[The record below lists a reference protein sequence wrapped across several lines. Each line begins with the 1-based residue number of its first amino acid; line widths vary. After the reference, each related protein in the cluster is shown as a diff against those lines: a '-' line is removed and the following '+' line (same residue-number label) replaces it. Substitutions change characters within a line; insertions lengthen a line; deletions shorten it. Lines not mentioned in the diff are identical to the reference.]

1 MAAFPLLLI
10 PFLLI
15 NVLIFFVD
23 GGLAKQLFTATLPS
37 GSALNVTAGDL
48 AVLVGLV
55 FLYFEILKS
64 TRTGQSSIID
74 HALSLALF
82 VTALLEFLLA
92 KGAGNMP
99 FLLLTI
105 MTLIDVIAGFTVS
118 ISVARRDVG
127 FSTRSE

>member
-1 MAAFPLLLI
+1 MSAFPLLLI

-15 NVLIFFVD
+15 NVLMFFVD
-23 GGLAKQLFTATLPS
+23 GGLTKQIFTATLPS
-37 GSALNVTAGDL
+37 GSAITITAGDL
-48 AVLVGLV
+48 SVIVGLV

-64 TRTGQSSIID
+64 TATGAASIVD

-82 VTALLEFLLA
+82 VIALLEFLLTKA
-92 KGAGNMP
+92 AGNTP
-99 FLLLTI
+99 FLLLMM

-127 FSTRSE
+127 FTRQP

>member
-1 MAAFPLLLI
+1 MSAFPLLLI

-15 NVLIFFVD
+15 NVLMFFVD
-23 GGLAKQLFTATLPS
+23 GGLSKQIFSATLPS
-37 GSALNVTAGDL
+37 GSSLVITAGDL
-48 AVLVGLV
+48 SVLVGLV

-64 TRTGQSSIID
+64 TATGSASIID

-82 VTALLEFLLA
+82 VVALLEFLLA
-92 KGAGNMP
+92 KPAGNMP
-99 FLLLTI
+99 FLLLMV

-127 FSTRSE
+127 FNRNP